1 MNGEVFV
8 ERLSAWA
15 PGINGNAEWQE
26 WAKGTRFIAASN
38 ESPALDFTTP
48 VFQRRLSQ
56 LTRMTIQV
64 LHDIMPLENVKTVFV
79 SFRGEITA
87 QYKINRM
94 LIEDRELKP
103 ATFSLSVFN
112 TAPAE
117 ASIALGLTSGY
128 TAIYPGNFRDGFLA
142 AAAPVLCGGAHGGRK
157 IALVYADEYGP
168 PEYGT
173 LCPRAH
179 LPLAFAALLSP
190 NQEGQGGSLS
200 IGEDAGL
207 IASPERF
214 LQYCLLSVRSCV

>member
-1 MNGEVFV
+1 MNGEVCV

-15 PGINGNAEWQE
+15 PGITGIAEWRE
-26 WAKGTRFIAASN
+26 WAKGGRFIAASN
-38 ESPALDFTTP
+38 ESPGLDFTTP

-94 LIEDRELKP
+94 LIEDGELKP
-103 ATFSLSVFN
+103 AAFSLSVFN

-128 TAIYPGNFRDGFLA
+128 TAIYPGNFRDGLLA
-142 AAAPVLCGGAHGGRK
+142 AAAPVLCGKRK

-168 PEYGT
+168 PEYGA
-173 LCPRAH
+173 LCSH
-179 LPLAFAALLSP
+179 VPLAFAALLSP
-190 NQEGQGGSLS
+190 NQEGQGVSLS

-207 IASPERF
+207 MASPERF
-214 LQYCLLSVRSCV
+214 LQYCLLSVRPVLEFGIS